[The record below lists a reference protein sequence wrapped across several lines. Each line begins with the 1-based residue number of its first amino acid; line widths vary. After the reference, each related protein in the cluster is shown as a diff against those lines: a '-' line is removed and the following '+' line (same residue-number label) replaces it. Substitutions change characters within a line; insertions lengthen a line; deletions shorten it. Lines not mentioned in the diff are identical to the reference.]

1 MVDKK
6 KSSNRRSG
14 DDVSYFASSRRKKKK
29 YMMIIVPIVAA
40 VIAIA
45 VISAVMYSTQ
55 QSGNN
60 NNNYGPVGSEHV
72 HAAFVVKLDGT
83 PIDFSQPKYQVQS
96 QLIHVENNDG
106 TTLHRH
112 ATNVPFGE
120 FLRSVNMDINKSGC
134 FKSDDGNQY
143 CNNGDK
149 RLRTFVNG
157 NEMNP
162 SSIRDYVT
170 SSNDND
176 RILVI
181 YGNENDAQI
190 KQELNALEQ
199 IPIQRL

>member
-40 VIAIA
+40 IIAIA

-60 NNNYGPVGSEHV
+60 NNYGPVGSAHE
-72 HAAFVVKLDGT
+72 HAAFAIKINGKQ
-83 PIDFSQPKYQVQS
+83 IDFSQSKYQVQS
-96 QLIHVENNDG
+96 RLIHVEGGDG

-112 ATNVPFGE
+112 ATGVPFAE
-120 FLRSVNMDINKSGC
+120 FIKSVNMNIENGC
-134 FKSDDGNQY
+134 ITLDDGNQY
-143 CNNGDK
+143 CNNEVNK
-149 RLRTFVNG
+149 LRTFING
-157 NEMNP
+157 NETESINNYVINP
-162 SSIRDYVT
+162 D
-170 SSNDND
+170 D

-181 YGNENDAQI
+181 YGNENADQI
-190 KQELNALEQ
+190 NQELAALRETE
-199 IPIQRL
+199 IIET

>member
-1 MVDKK
+1 
-6 KSSNRRSG
+6 
-14 DDVSYFASSRRKKKK
+14 
-29 YMMIIVPIVAA
+29 MMIIIPIVAA
-40 VIAIA
+40 VIAIS
-45 VISAVMYSTQ
+45 VVSAVMFAAQ
-55 QSGNN
+55 VNN
-60 NNNYGPVGSEHV
+60 NNNKSNYGPLGSEHV

-83 PIDFSQPKYQVQS
+83 PIDFSQPKYQVKS

-120 FLRSVNMDINKSGC
+120 FLRSVKMDINKSGC

-162 SSIRDYVT
+162 SSIRDYVI

-190 KQELNALEQ
+190 KQELDALEK